1 MPSKFKDK
9 VADFNFKEISRG
21 SYEVTYTSPI
31 TGNKWTQT
39 TDDKELV
46 EKAKK
51 GINLVKMKFVCK
63 L

>member
-1 MPSKFKDK
+1 MPSPIKDSI
-9 VADFNFKEISRG
+9 ADFHFLEISRN
-21 SYEVTYTSPI
+21 YYQVTYTSPT
-31 TGNKWTQT
+31 TGKVWSKF